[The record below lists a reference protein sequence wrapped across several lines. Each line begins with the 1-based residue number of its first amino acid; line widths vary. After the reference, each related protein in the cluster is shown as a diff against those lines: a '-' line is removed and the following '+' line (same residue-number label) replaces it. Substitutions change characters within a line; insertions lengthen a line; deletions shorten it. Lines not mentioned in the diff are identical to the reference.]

1 MAVYVETLERLEKMR
16 LSRLCPGHGD
26 VIEEPKPKIDE
37 YLKHRRA
44 RERQVLKVLKDGP
57 LRVNDIVARIY
68 SDTPSELQEWAGRQV
83 HAHLLKLKAEGKVEG
98 GSVKSA
104 WKLA

>member
-1 MAVYVETLERLEKMR
+1 MLL
-16 LSRLCPGHGD
+16 G
-26 VIEEPKPKIDE
+26 
-37 YLKHRRA
+37 RRA
-44 RERQVLKVLKDGP
+44 ECEVLDQALTDARAGTGLAGLTVRCRECGAARSLSGITGSGRQLGIACVGKQPWV
-57 LRVNDIVARIY
+57 Y

>member
-1 MAVYVETLERLEKMR
+1 MKASIPVVALVQDVSRTQTDRNAFQDADHFAPDVAHDPSTDRWIACFEEVY
-16 LSRLCPGHGD
+16 SAFDH
-26 VIEEPKPKIDE
+26 
-37 YLKHRRA
+37 
-44 RERQVLKVLKDGP
+44 
-57 LRVNDIVARIY
+57 DIVARIY
-68 SDTPSELQEWAGRQV
+68 ADTPPELQEWAGRQV

>member
-1 MAVYVETLERLEKMR
+1 M
-16 LSRLCPGHGD
+16 
-26 VIEEPKPKIDE
+26 
-37 YLKHRRA
+37 
-44 RERQVLKVLKDGP
+44 LKDGP
-57 LRVNDIVARIY
+57 LRVTDIVARIY
-68 SDTPSELQEWAGRQV
+68 TDTPEELQEWAGRQV